1 MRVLLDT
8 ATFLWVGSGAPELSG
23 RSREL
28 VIDPENDVY
37 LSAVSVL
44 REVFVP

>member
-1 MRVLLDT
+1 MLLDT
-8 ATFLWVGSGAPELSG
+8 VTFLWVVSDAPELSG
-23 RSREL
+23 RTREL
-28 VIDPENDVY
+28 IVDPGNDVY